1 MSFVSML
8 CYLDTSDMRDENGI
22 TCKPDKTE
30 VLY

>member
-1 MSFVSML
+1 MLFVSML

-22 TCKPDKTE
+22 TYKPDKTE